1 MVQFKNV
8 TKNFGNIKALTE
20 CSFTI
25 EKGEFVFI
33 VGPSGAGK
41 STILR
46 LLLGEFKPTT
56 GSIIFDGEDI
66 TRIKKGDI
74 PKLRQKIGIVFQD
87 FKLLRDRTIRENIEV
102 ALAIKG
108 VDSKEWEIRV
118 DQVLKLVG
126 LSSRGELFPLQ
137 LSGGEVQRVAI
148 ARALVIDPKIILADE
163 PTGNLDWETGEAIMD
178 LLGKVNKAGKTVI
191 VASHNRE
198 IIDKMK
204 RRVIKLKDG
213 RLASSTK

>member
-8 TKNFGNIKALTE
+8 TKNFGNIKALTDA
-20 CSFTI
+20 SFNI

-41 STILR
+41 STVLR
-46 LLLGEFKPTT
+46 LLLGEFKPTS

-66 TRIKKGDI
+66 TQIKKGDI
-74 PKLRQKIGIVFQD
+74 PRLRQKIGIVFQD
-87 FKLLRDRTIRENIEV
+87 FKLLRDKTIRENIEV

-108 VDSKEWEIRV
+108 VDPKEWKMRV

-213 RLASSTK
+213 RMVTSTK